1 MLTNLLNKLI
11 KKLRRSY
18 LGNVIILKPNNF
30 ISWWNSYKKKNLL
43 NKDLVLIVDDYIKT
57 DSFNKIKSMWNF
69 LAQQHIKIINE
80 KGIENFRQTIEP
92 DSLLGD
98 AALNSRRIK
107 SIRNKKI
114 KINYDINDVY
124 KKYEH
129 LNLNTSISYKI
140 TNIMLLNYIIESKK
154 EKYLSLLSDNKKNF
168 GNPLII
174 NYKNLKFT
182 SATLNSIL
190 DISSIEKKIKL
201 SSIKEILEIGA
212 GWGRLCHSILRINS
226 KIKYTIIDIPPALYY
241 AQYALKKYF
250 PKLKI
255 FSYRKFNN
263 FYEIKDEFEDC
274 NIRFLLPNQ
283 INVIPDKY
291 FNLAIAVDCLHEIS
305 KPIVE
310 EYFDQIDRLSRN
322 FYFKCQTEQ
331 WATFDKNKFDMF
343 NYPVKK
349 NWIKIFHKKCFV
361 PDDYF
366 HGFYKIK

>member
-154 EKYLSLLSDNKKNF
+154 EKYLSLLSDN
-168 GNPLII
+168 
-174 NYKNLKFT
+174 
-182 SATLNSIL
+182 
-190 DISSIEKKIKL
+190 
-201 SSIKEILEIGA
+201 
-212 GWGRLCHSILRINS
+212 
-226 KIKYTIIDIPPALYY
+226 
-241 AQYALKKYF
+241 
-250 PKLKI
+250 
-255 FSYRKFNN
+255 
-263 FYEIKDEFEDC
+263 
-274 NIRFLLPNQ
+274 
-283 INVIPDKY
+283 
-291 FNLAIAVDCLHEIS
+291 
-305 KPIVE
+305 
-310 EYFDQIDRLSRN
+310 
-322 FYFKCQTEQ
+322 
-331 WATFDKNKFDMF
+331 
-343 NYPVKK
+343 
-349 NWIKIFHKKCFV
+349 
-361 PDDYF
+361 
-366 HGFYKIK
+366 